1 MPIETILFFG
11 TPRNA
16 NFSGSAHFVK
26 LRSSPHLTFGMAK
39 KPSDWKESNSFIS
52 SVSDDGRRIVNSV
65 FLLWPM
71 NVITYHDNVPHV
83 LELNNMYEAEAD
95 NSIVSLSN
103 HIMPIL
109 RFLKS
114 LHEFSMNKD
123 TFTDPDAYLEMLFSS
138 VAAEINKE
146 NSNEKLRSA
155 KTASV

>member
-1 MPIETILFFG
+1 
-11 TPRNA
+11 
-16 NFSGSAHFVK
+16 
-26 LRSSPHLTFGMAK
+26 
-39 KPSDWKESNSFIS
+39 
-52 SVSDDGRRIVNSV
+52 
-65 FLLWPM
+65 M

-109 RFLKS
+109 RLLKS